1 LEVEEMMSGAK
12 IRALVALL
20 AALFTAASWSAASA
34 HKYKYRQLYAFC
46 SEANC
51 ADGGEPLAGLVMDS
65 AHNLYGVTTY
75 KGGSGQDS
83 AGTVF
88 KLSPNGKKWKHRTLY
103 SFCSQ
108 ANCTDGLGPQGTL
121 ILDTKGNLYG
131 TAAGGGANGA
141 GAVFKLTPSGT
152 RWKFKVIYNFCSQGG
167 SACTDGR
174 TPDAGLTY
182 AGAADGAL
190 YDGTSALYGTT
201 INAGS
206 DRGNFGTAY
215 KLIPH
220 NNRERE
226 TTLYAFCQ
234 LSNCS
239 DGASPRA
246 GVTLDSAGNVF
257 GTTSN
262 GGSDWDKA
270 GTVYQLSSGGGET
283 VLYQFC
289 PAGNCPDG
297 AYPLAPLLLS
307 AGTLTGTT
315 SSGGANETG
324 QDGTIFSVDANGE
337 HVLYSF
343 CALSDCADGRAPAA
357 GLVKDPSG
365 NLIGTTSSGGNANG
379 GVVYAFD
386 GSNETVLHAF
396 CASCGEGWE
405 PESNV
410 ILDDERN
417 IYGVTLGG
425 GTNFGTVYELEY

>member
-1 LEVEEMMSGAK
+1 MW
-12 IRALVALL
+12 IRSARIILL
-20 AALFTAASWSAASA
+20 AAACVASTWSGASGHA
-34 HKYKYRQLYAFC
+34 YKYHQLYSFC
-46 SEANC
+46 SQANC
-51 ADGGEPLAGLVMDS
+51 ADGGEPFAGLVMDG
-65 AHNLYGVTTY
+65 AHNLYGATTY
-75 KGGSGQDS
+75 RGGSGQDS
-83 AGTVF
+83 AGTIF
-88 KLSPNGKKWKHRTLY
+88 ELSPNGRKWKHKTLY

-108 ANCTDGLGPQGTL
+108 ANCTDGSGPQGTL
-121 ILDTKGNLYG
+121 ILDTNGNLYG
-131 TAAGGGANGA
+131 TAAGGGANNA
-141 GAVFKLTPSGT
+141 GVVFELMPSGN
-152 RWKFKVIYNFCSQGG
+152 RWKFKVLYNFCSQGG
-167 SACTDGR
+167 SSCTDGR

-182 AGAADGAL
+182 ADAADGAL
-190 YDGTSALYGTT
+190 YDGTSPLYGTT

-206 DRGNFGTAY
+206 DRGNYGTAY
-215 KLIPH
+215 KLILH
-220 NNRERE
+220 NNRWRE
-226 TTLYAFCQ
+226 TTLYDFCQ
-234 LSNCS
+234 LAHCS

-257 GTTSN
+257 GAASH
-262 GGSDWDKA
+262 GGSDWDEA
-270 GTVYQLSSGGGET
+270 GAVYQLSSGGGET

-297 AYPLAPLLLS
+297 AYPLSPLLLS
-307 AGTLTGTT
+307 AGTLIGTT

-324 QDGTIFSVDANGE
+324 QGTGTIFSIDATGE

-343 CALSDCADGRAPAA
+343 CALSACADGRAPTA

-365 NLIGTTSSGGNANG
+365 NLIGTTSAGGNANG

-396 CASCGEGWE
+396 CAACGEGWE

-410 ILDDERN
+410 ILDDSRN